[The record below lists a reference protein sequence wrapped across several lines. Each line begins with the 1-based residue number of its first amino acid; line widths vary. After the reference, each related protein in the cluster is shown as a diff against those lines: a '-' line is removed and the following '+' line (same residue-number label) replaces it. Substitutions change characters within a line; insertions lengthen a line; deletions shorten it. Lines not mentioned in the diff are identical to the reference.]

1 MAEAKKKPEK
11 PDYRHLPD
19 PVKLEDTVAEHDV
32 RPVPDPEGG
41 INPEQ
46 AFLLRNAGA

>member
-1 MAEAKKKPEK
+1 MAEATKGRET

-19 PVKLEDTVAEHDV
+19 PVKLEDTIAEHEV
-32 RPVPDPEGG
+32 RPVPDPDGG

-46 AFLLRNAGA
+46 AFVLRNAGA